1 MYLIEIAEVKP
12 NSDNEAIIIKSHTSR
27 KSHFLSLE
35 DAIAHIKQLVAKEP
49 APAMTFFKIHGNGSL
64 AYADA
69 FGNPLPLRDWS
80 AFIAA
85 LCGAKGWTFDP
96 AKLAF

>member
-1 MYLIEIAEVKP
+1 MFLVEIAQIRP
-12 NSDNEAIIIKSHTSR
+12 TDDNEAILYKMPSSR
-27 KSHFLSLE
+27 KSHFLALE
-35 DAIAHIKQLVAKEP
+35 DAISHIKQLIAKEP
-49 APAMTFFKIHGNGSL
+49 APPMTFFKIHGNGSL

-96 AKLAF
+96 ANLVF